1 MLYTEKQEQAVK
13 YLEAF
18 TTAVDYENA
27 LTMRFVGSLKT
38 LLKKIN
44 LYLPKNVHADF
55 QWWHAF
61 GPRREEEDPDHI
73 AIYEIDKE
81 QPVQIFNL
89 PMLELD
95 SCMAVNRLFEEK
107 FIPFF
112 CKKYMKDSKELD
124 RIFNKID
131 LINALQEKIP
141 DGVRIDRNN
150 LKLEDETSIVDFID
164 DYSNHIIFSIPFA
177 CKGGYNI
184 YEVKAFIKN
193 SLDLLNS
200 KLSKRNDELITKKKR
215 LLKRL

>member
-1 MLYTEKQEQAVK
+1 MFYTERQEQAVAR
-13 YLEAF
+13 LGAF
-18 TTAVDYENA
+18 TTAIDYENA
-27 LTMRFVGSLKT
+27 LTMRFVGSLKV

-44 LYLPKNVHADF
+44 LYLPENVHAEF

-61 GPRREEEDPDHI
+61 GFQREKEAPDYI
-73 AIYEIDKE
+73 AIYENGKE

-95 SCMAVNRLFEEK
+95 SCVAVNRLFEEK

-112 CKKYMKDSKELD
+112 RERYIQESEELD
-124 RIFNKID
+124 RVFNKID
-131 LINALQEKIP
+131 LINALQKKLPNE
-141 DGVRIDRNN
+141 VRIDQNN
-150 LKLEDETSIVDFID
+150 LKLEDETSVVDFID
-164 DYSNHIIFSIPFA
+164 NYSNHIIFSIPFA

-184 YEVKAFIKN
+184 YEVKAFVKN

-200 KLSKRNDELITKKKR
+200 KLPRRNNELIAKKKR

>member
-1 MLYTEKQEQAVK
+1 MFYTERQEQTVK
-13 YLEAF
+13 QLEAF
-18 TTAVDYENA
+18 TAAVDCENA

-38 LLKKIN
+38 LLIKIN
-44 LYLPKNVHADF
+44 LYLPENVHAEF
-55 QWWHAF
+55 QWWHVPAIF
-61 GPRREEEDPDHI
+61 RDEEPPDHI
-73 AIYEIDKE
+73 AIYENGKE

-89 PMLELD
+89 PMLRLD

-112 CKKYMKDSKELD
+112 CEKYMKDSEELD

-131 LINALQEKIP
+131 LINALQKELLNE
-141 DGVRIDRNN
+141 VRIDRNN

-164 DYSNHIIFSIPFA
+164 NYNNHIIFSIPFA

-184 YEVKAFIKN
+184 YEVKAFVRN

-200 KLSKRNDELITKKKR
+200 KLPKRNDELITKKKR
-215 LLKRL
+215 LLKKL